1 MAHQTS
7 ISAACVHCPGLQG
20 GPIHGF
26 VFDLDGVLV
35 DSRLVM
41 RGAFTES
48 FYRHCDPSLSPPLEE
63 FFRQMGRPLP
73 DILRELGLPAAMSD
87 TFRQI
92 SRKNVGAVVVCEGIG
107 ELLREIRNLGLP
119 MAVMTGKDRERTVE
133 LLKVVGMLDYFEW
146 IVCGD
151 DPFPGKPA
159 PDGLNWIVGKL
170 GAQPREIALI
180 GDSTLD
186 IECAVSADAIPLGAG
201 WGVCSAQELLQ
212 AGAQAVFKD
221 AADLKAWMNHHAVAV
236 ESAYP

>member
-1 MAHQTS
+1 MTHQLL
-7 ISAACVHCPGLQG
+7 ISAACIHTPYLHGVPIRGL
-20 GPIHGF
+20 

-35 DSRLVM
+35 DSRPVM
-41 RGAFTES
+41 RVAFTES

-73 DILRELGLPAAMSD
+73 DILRELGLPAAMSG
-87 TFRQI
+87 TFREI
-92 SRKNVGAVVVCEGIG
+92 SRKSLRAVVVCDGIG
-107 ELLREIRNLGLP
+107 ELLHEIRNLGLP

-133 LLKVVGMLDYFEW
+133 LLKFVGLLDYFGW

-159 PDGLNWIVGKL
+159 PDGLNWIVEKL
-170 GAQPREIALI
+170 GAQPQEVALI

-201 WGVCSAQELLQ
+201 WGICSEQELLQ
-212 AGAQAVFKD
+212 AGAQAVFKG
-221 AADLKAWMNHHAVAV
+221 AADVQAWMNHLVLTAV
-236 ESAYP
+236 